1 MHEVIKEHGRYTSDY
16 AKFCMMKHCLNEGA
30 HMKGYY
36 EKAMQMYRELSKDN
50 RYSLFTKGDNSYV
63 DMFKA
68 INDFNSEI
76 IMAVSC
82 DPSLRQCFII
92 QNLA

>member
-1 MHEVIKEHGRYTSDY
+1 
-16 AKFCMMKHCLNEGA
+16 MMKHCLNEGA

-50 RYSLFTKGDNSYV
+50 RYSLFTKGDNPYV

-68 INDFNSEI
+68 GK
-76 IMAVSC
+76 
-82 DPSLRQCFII
+82 
-92 QNLA
+92 